1 VAELHGFAGEEW
13 DLLTETPLAIFLA
26 IMNADVA
33 VDSMD
38 EERVAFEKW
47 VEHSSAECK
56 GSAWMAAALSDV
68 EHPTATQAHGFASVS
83 ESELLPQLEQ
93 LAAALSRHVP
103 PEEAQSYKRLLLT
116 LAERVAA
123 ASAGPFPG
131 GPRVTKAEGDLIW
144 KIRRALGV

>member
-1 VAELHGFAGEEW
+1 M
-13 DLLTETPLAIFLA
+13 TEAPLSIFLA
-26 IMNADVA
+26 ILNADVA

-38 EERVAFEKW
+38 EELVAFQKW
-47 VEHSSAECK
+47 CEQSKKSCA
-56 GSAWMAAALSDV
+56 GSEWMQAALDGA
-68 EHPTATQAHGFASVS
+68 ERPTATQAHGFASVS

-93 LAAALSRHVP
+93 LAAALGKHVP
-103 PEEAQSYKRLLLT
+103 PEEATTYKRQLLA

-123 ASAGPFPG
+123 SSAGPFPG